1 MAIYYIVLGDEYYRL
16 TNEQLD
22 PGYPKS
28 LSNVWRGLP
37 DRIDAAFQWYD
48 GKTYFIRD
56 SKYFSFDDFKFEV
69 SVSRQQFYYTSKL
82 IHLRHMA

>member
-1 MAIYYIVLGDEYYRL
+1 MPISFSTLMPIPYVVLGDEYYRL

-37 DRIDAAFQWYD
+37 ERIDAAFQWPD
-48 GKTYFIRD
+48 GNTYFTRD

-69 SVSRQQFYYTSKL
+69 SVISST
-82 IHLRHMA
+82 IHA